1 MKIRLGDLRQLIR
14 EALESSSLS
23 LYVYDEAGH
32 TGAPVKK
39 VILYSPDEIF
49 ADLTTFMKKSFLL
62 DEDPTGIVKGYAR
75 FQQPENPCNGAWE
88 VTSIAGRGLGKI
100 LYGLG
105 YSLTPNHRLMPDRH
119 YTSGEAKKAWQ
130 SAASKGLRG
139 IPLDNLS
146 GTLTP
151 DNEEDD
157 CELQMPIEFDE
168 EGNIDSSGGPDPL
181 LDVAY
186 EGGELGGGQIEKML
200 SAHEKVV
207 DELENEKKLDREDFE
222 SWLRKAGSQRFQKD
236 FGGLM

>member
-1 MKIRLGDLRQLIR
+1 MKIRLNELRRLIR
-14 EALESSSLS
+14 EALSAEQLA
-23 LYVYDEAGH
+23 LYVYDEQGR
-32 TGAPVKK
+32 TPVKK
-39 VILYSPDEIF
+39 VFLYSSREILSNIEGF
-49 ADLTTFMKKSFLL
+49 KQEPFLY
-62 DEDPTGIVKGYAR
+62 DEDSTGIVKGYAR

-130 SAASKGLRG
+130 GAASKGLRG

-157 CELQMPIEFDE
+157 CELQMPIEYDE

-186 EGGELGGGQIEKML
+186 EGGELGGGEVAGMRAEHW
-200 SAHEKVV
+200 STV
-207 DELENEKKLDREDFE
+207 DELEEAGIPQEEFE

-236 FGGLM
+236 FGSSY